1 MLKEGTGVKRVIIR
15 AGRTDLRRGIDGLK
29 SIIQLAYGMNP
40 MEEGT
45 LFLFC
50 GSRRDRIKGLL
61 YEGDGFLLL
70 TKRITDGAYQWP
82 RKSTDARE
90 LSKEEFS
97 RLMHGFT
104 VTSSIRSYQDIGCRQ
119 PSKQA
124 SIDRIPG
131 HVKT

>member
-1 MLKEGTGVKRVIIR
+1 M
-15 AGRTDLRRGIDGLK
+15 RRGIDGLK

-104 VTSSIRSYQDIGCRQ
+104 VTSSIRSYQDIGEQ
-119 PSKQA
+119 DGSP
-124 SIDRIPG
+124 
-131 HVKT
+131 H

>member
-70 TKRITDGAYQWP
+70 TKRITDGAYRWP

-90 LSKEEFS
+90 LSKE
-97 RLMHGFT
+97 
-104 VTSSIRSYQDIGCRQ
+104 
-119 PSKQA
+119 
-124 SIDRIPG
+124 DRKS
-131 HVKT
+131 VV

>member
-61 YEGDGFLLL
+61 YEGLSAGFCYPHIFSFLL
-70 TKRITDGAYQWP
+70 K
-82 RKSTDARE
+82 
-90 LSKEEFS
+90 
-97 RLMHGFT
+97 MMGFN
-104 VTSSIRSYQDIGCRQ
+104 D
-119 PSKQA
+119 PFF
-124 SIDRIPG
+124 
-131 HVKT
+131 

>member
-61 YEGDGFLLL
+61 YEGDGLLLL

-104 VTSSIRSYQDIGCRQ
+104 VTSSIRSYQDIGEQ
-119 PSKQA
+119 DGSP
-124 SIDRIPG
+124 
-131 HVKT
+131 H